1 MNLKKIKGGKRM
13 RKVIEKVM
21 VVSFLLFVPAICFAA
36 EEGTQ
41 GVENASIK
49 TALAIASGLAIAI
62 AAFGG
67 AFGQSRA
74 ITAAMEGIS
83 RNPEA
88 QPRMFVLLIL
98 GLAFIES
105 LVIYAFVISL
115 MLQGKI

>member
-1 MNLKKIKGGKRM
+1 MMKKLGERCL
-13 RKVIEKVM
+13 
-21 VVSFLLFVPAICFAA
+21 FLFFAMFPLVALAA
-36 EEGTQ
+36 EEAPPSPETPSLK
-41 GVENASIK
+41 V
-49 TALAIASGLAIAI
+49 ALAVASGIAIAI

-67 AFGQSRA
+67 AFAQGRA
-74 ITAAMEGIS
+74 VTAAMEGIS

>member
-1 MNLKKIKGGKRM
+1 M
-13 RKVIEKVM
+13 RRAIGTM
-21 VVSFLLFVPAICFAA
+21 VFLTALLLPAICFAQEEKGA
-36 EEGTQ
+36 ESS
-41 GVENASIK
+41 SIK

-67 AFGQSRA
+67 AFGQGRA

>member
-1 MNLKKIKGGKRM
+1 MSIKKNKKGGVKM
-13 RKVIEKVM
+13 RRAIGTM
-21 VVSFLLFVPAICFAA
+21 VFLTALLLPAICFAQEEKGA
-36 EEGTQ
+36 ESS
-41 GVENASIK
+41 SIK

-115 MLQGKI
+115 MLLGKI

>member
-1 MNLKKIKGGKRM
+1 MKRLIKT
-13 RKVIEKVM
+13 
-21 VVSFLLFVPAICFAA
+21 VVLVSVLLLPVICFAQ
-36 EEGTQ
+36 EEKGS
-41 GVENASIK
+41 EDSSIK

-67 AFGQSRA
+67 AFGQGRA

>member
-1 MNLKKIKGGKRM
+1 MKRL
-13 RKVIEKVM
+13 IEVATLLCT
-21 VVSFLLFVPAICFAA
+21 FLFPAIVFA
-36 EEGTQ
+36 EEAAGAPEGTT
-41 GVENASIK
+41 VK
-49 TALAIASGLAIAI
+49 VALALASGFGIAI

-67 AFGQSRA
+67 AFGQAKA

-105 LVIYAFVISL
+105 LVIYAFVVSL

>member
-1 MNLKKIKGGKRM
+1 M
-13 RKVIEKVM
+13 RKVIETVAFFL
-21 VVSFLLFVPAICFAA
+21 VFLLPMMCFA
-36 EEGTQ
+36 EEGTS
-41 GVENASIK
+41 GVEAGSIK

-67 AFGQSRA
+67 AFGQGRA

-88 QPRMFVLLIL
+88 QPRMFVLLII
-98 GLAFIES
+98 GLALIES

-115 MLQGKI
+115 MLLGKI